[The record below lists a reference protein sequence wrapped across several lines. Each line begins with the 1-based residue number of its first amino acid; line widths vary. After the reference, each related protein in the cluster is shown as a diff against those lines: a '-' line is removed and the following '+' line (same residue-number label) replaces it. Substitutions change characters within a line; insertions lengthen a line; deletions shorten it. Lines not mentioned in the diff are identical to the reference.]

1 METQRI
7 LSGLLTLGIS
17 ILIGVGL
24 AAGGTPETP
33 GTPGTPPKGDIQQDR
48 TDVHN
53 DQAALTDCYEKVRA
67 DRAKVEQDRQA
78 FQQLKESQS
87 GQGTQ
92 GNQQAL
98 ESLKDQYGQDMQKLQ
113 EDREACM
120 KQYQQLQKDRQDL
133 QQGRPVKP

>member
-1 METQRI
+1 METQRT
-7 LSGLLTLGIS
+7 LPGLLSLGIC
-17 ILIGVGL
+17 ILIGVGM
-24 AAGGTPETP
+24 AAGGTPGTS
-33 GTPGTPPKGDIQQDR
+33 GTPGTPPKGEIQQDR

-53 DQAALTDCYEKVRA
+53 DQAAMKECYEKVRA
-67 DRAKVEQDRQA
+67 DRAKLEQDRQA

-98 ESLKDQYGQDMQKLQ
+98 ESLKDQYRQDMQKLE
-113 EDREACM
+113 EDRETCM

-133 QQGRPVKP
+133 QQDRTVKP